1 VAAPR
6 DPDAAPAPLALSQ
19 IIAPIPRFALE
30 DVLKPEV
37 VNVFLDALQH
47 GHPVSA
53 ATAPLVAQARTGT
66 FVATPSDGS
75 APDGDEPALAF
86 IRGLAALRKKEIA
99 QAAAWFQLSLKAAS
113 DFLGAA
119 FYLGAVHAAGGRDV
133 DAVGAWQM
141 SLIGEGGDRAY
152 PVLVDAL
159 LRTGDAQ
166 GALDLIAE
174 APEAWPSDDAR
185 HRRVAIA
192 QAMLGQYGLALDG
205 TNALLDR
212 TPDDVDL
219 LFVALQ
225 VLYRRHAESPLAGP
239 DKQRFADY
247 AARYEREHGPHAAL
261 VASWLRQIVK

>member
-1 VAAPR
+1 
-6 DPDAAPAPLALSQ
+6 
-19 IIAPIPRFALE
+19 
-30 DVLKPEV
+30 
-37 VNVFLDALQH
+37 
-47 GHPVSA
+47 
-53 ATAPLVAQARTGT
+53 
-66 FVATPSDGS
+66 
-75 APDGDEPALAF
+75 LAF
-86 IRGLAALRKKEIA
+86 LRGLAALQRKEIA

-119 FYLGAVHAAGGRDV
+119 FYLGAVHAASGNDV
-133 DAVGAWQM
+133 NAVGAWQM

-192 QAMLGQYGLALDG
+192 QAMLGEYGVALEG
-205 TNALLDR
+205 VNALLAKS
-212 TPDDVDL
+212 PDDLDL

-225 VLYRRHAESPLAGP
+225 VLYQRHAESPLAGP
-239 DKQRFADY
+239 DKTRFAEY
-247 AARYEREHGPHAAL
+247 AARYQRDGGPQAAL
-261 VASWLRQIVK
+261 VASWVRQIVK